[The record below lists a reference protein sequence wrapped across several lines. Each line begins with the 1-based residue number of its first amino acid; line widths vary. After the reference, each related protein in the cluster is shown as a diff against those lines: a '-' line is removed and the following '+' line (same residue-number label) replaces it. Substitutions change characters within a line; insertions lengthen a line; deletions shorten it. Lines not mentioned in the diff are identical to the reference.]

1 MDTSTIIQPHLTV
14 LTDGQKEKIHSDSLK
29 ILSTMGVR
37 VESEK
42 ARKIFT
48 KKLGSNAVQGD
59 IVCIPSE
66 IVEEA
71 LKLAPF
77 SIEIYNR
84 MGDLAFQLPGDTRFG
99 IGVTDLY
106 YQNLVSVTVLIIFT
120 LMIFVSYSGYL
131 LFAFKFRII

>member
-1 MDTSTIIQPHLTV
+1 
-14 LTDGQKEKIHSDSLK
+14 
-29 ILSTMGVR
+29 MGVR